1 MNGRA
6 PARPVLAALLGLAN
20 RAIWLLALNCLQNF
34 RFAPRATAGSGRA
47 REPREGV
54 ATPLVSILVPARDE
68 AANIA
73 ACLRGL
79 LGQTH
84 PATEIVVCDD
94 CSTDS
99 TAAIVQAIAAG
110 RGEGRLRLLAGR
122 PLPVGWSGKNWACHQ
137 LAGAARGD
145 WLLFTDADTR
155 HRPGS
160 VAAAL
165 ALARQHDAGLVSLL
179 PRQVT
184 GSFGERLLLPQLP
197 LIVFAV
203 LPIAL
208 VGRRAW
214 WTMPFAGANGL
225 YLFFR
230 RDWYDTVGGY
240 DAVRSAIAEDMR
252 FAVETKRR
260 GGGLVLADGGAVLD
274 CRMYGGFADAW
285 RGCSRN
291 AFPAALES
299 VPVFGL
305 FAAAWALLFVLPP
318 LALASLGA
326 ATLGRRLCRSRV
338 DARVLPPAPTP
349 LPPNVGGAGEGH
361 TPLRLALAATGGQ
374 LVVRFL
380 VGRRYGRPTWEV
392 VLQPVGSVL
401 VLGVLLNSYRLHRL
415 GGGAGWRGRRYA

>member
-1 MNGRA
+1 MNGPV
-6 PARPVLAALLGLAN
+6 PARPVLAALLDLAN
-20 RAIWLLALNCLQNF
+20 RAIWILALNCLQNL
-34 RFAPRATAGSGRA
+34 RFAPRATARA
-47 REPREGV
+47 GGAGEWGEG
-54 ATPLVSILVPARDE
+54 AAAPLVSILVPARDE

-79 LGQTH
+79 LAQTH

-94 CSTDS
+94 RSTDD
-99 TAAIVQAIAAG
+99 TAAIVGAIAAG
-110 RGEGRLRLLAGR
+110 RGAGRLRLLAGR
-122 PLPVGWSGKNWACHQ
+122 PLPPGWSGKNWACQQ
-137 LAGAARGD
+137 LAEAARGD
-145 WLLFTDADTR
+145 WILFTDADTR
-155 HRPGS
+155 HRPGAVS
-160 VAAAL
+160 AAL

-184 GSFGERLLLPQLP
+184 GTFGERLLLPQLP
-197 LIVFAV
+197 LIPFAI

-208 VGRRAW
+208 VGRRGRWAR
-214 WTMPFAGANGL
+214 PFAGAIGPF
-225 YLFFR
+225 LFFR
-230 RDWYDTVGGY
+230 RDWYDTLGGY
-240 DAVRSAIAEDMR
+240 GAIRAILGDDMR
-252 FAVETKRR
+252 FAAETKRR

-305 FAAAWALLFVLPP
+305 FTAAWALLFVLPP
-318 LALASLGA
+318 LALAGLGA
-326 ATLGRRLCRSRV
+326 AALGRGLRRSRA
-338 DARVLPPAPTP
+338 DA
-349 LPPNVGGAGEGH
+349 
-361 TPLRLALAATGGQ
+361 PLRLALAATGGQ

-392 VLQPVGSVL
+392 ALQPIGSVL

-415 GGGAGWRGRRYA
+415 GGGVGWRGRRYA